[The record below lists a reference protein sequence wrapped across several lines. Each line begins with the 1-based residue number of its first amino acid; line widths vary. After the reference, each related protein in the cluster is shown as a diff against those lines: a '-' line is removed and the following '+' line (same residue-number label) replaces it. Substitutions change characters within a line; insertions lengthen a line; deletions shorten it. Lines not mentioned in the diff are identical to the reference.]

1 MLPRNATH
9 LRYRAYS
16 ASTDER
22 SARGKTVNF
31 SVFKTLVARV
41 FALLLI
47 LGAFSVHAAEDKF
60 TFDTSAQRESFLKLT
75 AELRCPMCQNQ
86 NIADSDAMIAHD
98 MRRKVYTLL
107 KQGKTEQE
115 VIEFMKSRY
124 GDFVHYQPPVTA
136 ATLWLWAGPVL
147 FIFIALLVVIRRK
160 SVSPPEDMAAKLAK
174 ADEMLERE
182 KE

>member
-1 MLPRNATH
+1 MMLSKTSSH
-9 LRYRAYS
+9 SRAS
-16 ASTDER
+16 
-22 SARGKTVNF
+22 
-31 SVFKTLVARV
+31 FKTITLSV
-41 FALLLI
+41 LTLLI
-47 LGAFSVHAAEDKF
+47 VLSAFSVSAVEDKF
-60 TFDTSAQRESFLKLT
+60 SFDTPAQRESFLKLT

-98 MRRKVYTLL
+98 MRRKVYALL

-115 VIEFMKSRY
+115 VIDFMKSRY

-147 FIFIALLVVIRRK
+147 FIFIALIVVIRRK
-160 SVSPPEDMAAKLAK
+160 SVTPPEDMAAKLAK

-182 KE
+182 KK

>member
-1 MLPRNATH
+1 MMLSKTSSH
-9 LRYRAYS
+9 SRAS
-16 ASTDER
+16 
-22 SARGKTVNF
+22 
-31 SVFKTLVARV
+31 FKTITLSV
-41 FALLLI
+41 LTLLI
-47 LGAFSVHAAEDKF
+47 VLSAFSVSAVEDKF
-60 TFDTSAQRESFLKLT
+60 SFDTPAQRESFLKLT

-98 MRRKVYTLL
+98 MRRKVYALL

-115 VIEFMKSRY
+115 VIDFMKSRY

-136 ATLWLWAGPVL
+136 ATLWLWAAPVL
-147 FIFIALLVVIRRK
+147 FILIALIVVVRRK
-160 SVSPPEDMAAKLAK
+160 SVTPPEDMAAKLAK

>member
-1 MLPRNATH
+1 MLSDTSSHSLASFKAIALNVLA
-9 LRYRAYS
+9 LLFVLSAYS
-16 ASTDER
+16 
-22 SARGKTVNF
+22 V
-31 SVFKTLVARV
+31 
-41 FALLLI
+41 I
-47 LGAFSVHAAEDKF
+47 AAEDKF
-60 TFDTSAQRESFLKLT
+60 SFDTPAQRESFLKLT

-98 MRRKVYTLL
+98 MRRKVYALL

-115 VIEFMKSRY
+115 VIDFMKSRY

-147 FIFIALLVVIRRK
+147 FIFIALIVVIRRK
-160 SVSPPEDMAAKLAK
+160 SVTPPEDMASKLAK

>member
-1 MLPRNATH
+1 MMLSKTSSHSRASFKTIT
-9 LRYRAYS
+9 LSVFTLLIVLSAYS
-16 ASTDER
+16 V
-22 SARGKTVNF
+22 SAV
-31 SVFKTLVARV
+31 
-41 FALLLI
+41 
-47 LGAFSVHAAEDKF
+47 EDKF
-60 TFDTSAQRESFLKLT
+60 SFDTPAQRESFLKLT

-98 MRRKVYTLL
+98 MRRKVYALL

-115 VIEFMKSRY
+115 VIDFMKSRY

-147 FIFIALLVVIRRK
+147 FIFIALIVVVRRK
-160 SVSPPEDMAAKLAK
+160 SVRPPEDMAAKLAK

>member
-1 MLPRNATH
+1 MLSDTSSHSLASFKAIALNVLA
-9 LRYRAYS
+9 LLFVLSAYS
-16 ASTDER
+16 
-22 SARGKTVNF
+22 V
-31 SVFKTLVARV
+31 
-41 FALLLI
+41 I
-47 LGAFSVHAAEDKF
+47 AAEDKF
-60 TFDTSAQRESFLKLT
+60 SFDTPAQRESFLKLT

-98 MRRKVYTLL
+98 MRRKVYALL

-115 VIEFMKSRY
+115 VIDFMKSRY

-136 ATLWLWAGPVL
+136 ATLWLWAAPVL
-147 FIFIALLVVIRRK
+147 FIFIALIVVVRRK
-160 SVSPPEDMAAKLAK
+160 SVTPPEDMAAKLAK

>member
-1 MLPRNATH
+1 MIRTC
-9 LRYRAYS
+9 
-16 ASTDER
+16 
-22 SARGKTVNF
+22 KF
-31 SVFKTLVARV
+31 M
-41 FALLLI
+41 LLI
-47 LGAFSVHAAEDKF
+47 LLSVLSLS
-60 TFDTSAQRESFLKLT
+60 SAQAVEESFSFDSAEQRASFLRLT

-98 MRRKVYTLL
+98 MRRKVYSLL

-115 VIEFMKSRY
+115 VIDFMKARY

-147 FIFIALLVVIRRK
+147 FIFIAIVVIVRRK
-160 SVSPPEDMAAKLAK
+160 SVTPPEDMAAKLAK
-174 ADEMLERE
+174 ADAMLEQE

>member
-1 MLPRNATH
+1 MLSNTSSHGLGSFKAIA
-9 LRYRAYS
+9 LS
-16 ASTDER
+16 
-22 SARGKTVNF
+22 VFMLLFVF
-31 SVFKTLVARV
+31 SVFS
-41 FALLLI
+41 I
-47 LGAFSVHAAEDKF
+47 SAAEDKF
-60 TFDTSAQRESFLKLT
+60 TFDTPAQRESFLKLT

-98 MRRKVYTLL
+98 MRRKVYALL

-147 FIFIALLVVIRRK
+147 FIFIALIVVISRK
-160 SVSPPEDMAAKLAK
+160 SVTPPEDMAAKLAK

>member
-1 MLPRNATH
+1 MLSETSSH
-9 LRYRAYS
+9 SL
-16 ASTDER
+16 ASLK
-22 SARGKTVNF
+22 AIVL
-31 SVFKTLVARV
+31 SVL
-41 FALLLI
+41 ALLFVLS
-47 LGAFSVHAAEDKF
+47 AFSVSAAEDKF
-60 TFDTSAQRESFLKLT
+60 SFDTPAQRESFLKLT

-98 MRRKVYTLL
+98 MRRKVYALL

-115 VIEFMKSRY
+115 VIDFMKSRY

-147 FIFIALLVVIRRK
+147 FIFIALIAVVRRK
-160 SVSPPEDMAAKLAK
+160 SVTPPEDMAAKLAK

>member
-1 MLPRNATH
+1 MMLSKTSSHSRASFKTIT
-9 LRYRAYS
+9 LSVFTLLIVLSAYS
-16 ASTDER
+16 V
-22 SARGKTVNF
+22 SAV
-31 SVFKTLVARV
+31 
-41 FALLLI
+41 
-47 LGAFSVHAAEDKF
+47 EDKF
-60 TFDTSAQRESFLKLT
+60 SFDTPAQRESFLKLT

-98 MRRKVYTLL
+98 MRRKVYALL

-115 VIEFMKSRY
+115 VIDFMKSRY

-147 FIFIALLVVIRRK
+147 FIFIALIVVVRRK
-160 SVSPPEDMAAKLAK
+160 SVAPPEDMAAKLAK

>member
-1 MLPRNATH
+1 MIRPC
-9 LRYRAYS
+9 
-16 ASTDER
+16 
-22 SARGKTVNF
+22 KIM
-31 SVFKTLVARV
+31 
-41 FALLLI
+41 LLI
-47 LGAFSVHAAEDKF
+47 LLSVLSLS
-60 TFDTSAQRESFLKLT
+60 SAQAVEESFSFDSAEQRASFLRLT

-98 MRRKVYTLL
+98 MRRKVYSLL

-115 VIEFMKSRY
+115 VIDFMKARY

-147 FIFIALLVVIRRK
+147 FIFIALVVIVRRK
-160 SVSPPEDMAAKLAK
+160 SVTPPEDMAAKLAK
-174 ADEMLERE
+174 ADAMLEQE

>member
-1 MLPRNATH
+1 MIMLLTTSIHRFANA
-9 LRYRAYS
+9 RAI
-16 ASTDER
+16 AL
-22 SARGKTVNF
+22 N
-31 SVFKTLVARV
+31 V
-41 FALLLI
+41 FALLFVLS
-47 LGAFSVHAAEDKF
+47 AFSVSAAEDKF
-60 TFDTSAQRESFLKLT
+60 SFDTPAQRESFLKLT

-98 MRRKVYTLL
+98 MRRKVYALL

-115 VIEFMKSRY
+115 VIDFMKSRY

-147 FIFIALLVVIRRK
+147 FIFIALIVVIRRK
-160 SVSPPEDMAAKLAK
+160 SVAPPEDMAAKLAK

>member
-1 MLPRNATH
+1 MLSNTSSHGLVFFKATM
-9 LRYRAYS
+9 L
-16 ASTDER
+16 
-22 SARGKTVNF
+22 
-31 SVFKTLVARV
+31 SVFTLL
-41 FALLLI
+41 FMLS
-47 LGAFSVHAAEDKF
+47 AFSVSAAEDKF
-60 TFDTSAQRESFLKLT
+60 SFDTPAQRESFLKLT

-98 MRRKVYTLL
+98 MRRKVYALL

-115 VIEFMKSRY
+115 VIDFMKSRY

-147 FIFIALLVVIRRK
+147 FIFIALIVVVRRK
-160 SVSPPEDMAAKLAK
+160 SVAPPEDMAAKLAK
-174 ADEMLERE
+174 ADEMLGRE

>member
-1 MLPRNATH
+1 MLSDTSSHSLASFKAIALNVLA
-9 LRYRAYS
+9 LLFVLSAYS
-16 ASTDER
+16 
-22 SARGKTVNF
+22 V
-31 SVFKTLVARV
+31 
-41 FALLLI
+41 I
-47 LGAFSVHAAEDKF
+47 AAEDKF
-60 TFDTSAQRESFLKLT
+60 SFDTPAQRESFLKLT

-98 MRRKVYTLL
+98 MRRKVYALL

-115 VIEFMKSRY
+115 VIDFMKSRY

-147 FIFIALLVVIRRK
+147 FIFIALIVVIRRK
-160 SVSPPEDMAAKLAK
+160 SITPPEDMAAKLAK

>member
-1 MLPRNATH
+1 MLSVTSSRSLASFKATA
-9 LRYRAYS
+9 L
-16 ASTDER
+16 
-22 SARGKTVNF
+22 
-31 SVFKTLVARV
+31 SVFT
-41 FALLLI
+41 LLI
-47 LGAFSVHAAEDKF
+47 VLSAFSISAAEDKF
-60 TFDTSAQRESFLKLT
+60 SFDTPAQRESFLKLT

-98 MRRKVYTLL
+98 MRRKVYALL

-115 VIEFMKSRY
+115 VIDFMKSRY

-147 FIFIALLVVIRRK
+147 FIFIALIVVIRRK
-160 SVSPPEDMAAKLAK
+160 SVTPPEDMAAKLAK

>member
-1 MLPRNATH
+1 MLSDTSSHSLASFKAIALNVLA
-9 LRYRAYS
+9 LLFVLSAYS
-16 ASTDER
+16 
-22 SARGKTVNF
+22 V
-31 SVFKTLVARV
+31 
-41 FALLLI
+41 I
-47 LGAFSVHAAEDKF
+47 AAEDKF
-60 TFDTSAQRESFLKLT
+60 SFDTPAQRESFLKLT

-98 MRRKVYTLL
+98 MRRKVYALL

-115 VIEFMKSRY
+115 VIDFMKSRY
-124 GDFVHYQPPVTA
+124 GDFVHYQPPITA

-147 FIFIALLVVIRRK
+147 FIFIALIVVIRRK
-160 SVSPPEDMAAKLAK
+160 SVTPPEDMAAKLAK

>member
-1 MLPRNATH
+1 MLAKTATH
-9 LRYRAYS
+9 IPCGAHRVDTEVCVAHNI
-16 ASTDER
+16 TI
-22 SARGKTVNF
+22 NF
-31 SVFKTLVARV
+31 FVFKTLVASV
-41 FALLLI
+41 LALLLI
-47 LGAFSVHAAEDKF
+47 VGAFSVHAAEDKF

-98 MRRKVYTLL
+98 MRRKVYALL

-136 ATLWLWAGPVL
+136 ATLWLWAGPIL

-160 SVSPPEDMAAKLAK
+160 SAAPPEDMAAKLAK

>member
-1 MLPRNATH
+1 MMLSKTSSH
-9 LRYRAYS
+9 SRAS
-16 ASTDER
+16 F
-22 SARGKTVNF
+22 KTITL
-31 SVFKTLVARV
+31 SVFTLL
-41 FALLLI
+41 FMLS
-47 LGAFSVHAAEDKF
+47 AFSVSAAEDKF
-60 TFDTSAQRESFLKLT
+60 SFDTPAQRESFLKLT

-98 MRRKVYTLL
+98 MRRKVYALV

-115 VIEFMKSRY
+115 VVDFMKSRY

-147 FIFIALLVVIRRK
+147 FIFIALIVVVRRK
-160 SVSPPEDMAAKLAK
+160 SVTPPEDMAAKLAK

>member
-1 MLPRNATH
+1 MLSNTSSHGLAFFKATM
-9 LRYRAYS
+9 LS
-16 ASTDER
+16 I
-22 SARGKTVNF
+22 F
-31 SVFKTLVARV
+31 TLL
-41 FALLLI
+41 FMLF
-47 LGAFSVHAAEDKF
+47 AFSVTAAEDKF
-60 TFDTSAQRESFLKLT
+60 SFDTPAQRESFLKLT

-98 MRRKVYTLL
+98 MRRKVYALL

-115 VIEFMKSRY
+115 VIDFMKSRY

-147 FIFIALLVVIRRK
+147 FIFIALIVVVRRK
-160 SVSPPEDMAAKLAK
+160 SVTPPEDMAAKLAK

>member
-1 MLPRNATH
+1 MMLSKTSSHSRASFKTIT
-9 LRYRAYS
+9 LSVLTLLIVLSAYS
-16 ASTDER
+16 V
-22 SARGKTVNF
+22 SAV
-31 SVFKTLVARV
+31 
-41 FALLLI
+41 
-47 LGAFSVHAAEDKF
+47 EDKF
-60 TFDTSAQRESFLKLT
+60 SFDTPAQRESFLKLT

-98 MRRKVYTLL
+98 MRRKVYALL

-115 VIEFMKSRY
+115 VIDFMKSRY

-136 ATLWLWAGPVL
+136 ATLWLWAAPVL
-147 FIFIALLVVIRRK
+147 FIFIALIVVVRRK
-160 SVSPPEDMAAKLAK
+160 SVTPPEDMAAKLAK